1 VRLRPRAAGLI
12 VGALILFLVG
22 TNVQAG
28 WLFVIAALMLGA
40 AVAGIALPARMV
52 RGVEVTRR
60 AAERAFQ
67 GDALRVELTITNRS
81 RGMRASLLV
90 RDPFVADAEVFVSH
104 LAPGERAE
112 LVTERVASRRG
123 PQGADAVELRSDAPF
138 AVAERRRRIEAAGAA
153 TILPRVEP
161 LGDLAFIDLAP
172 TAERAMHPW
181 PRRGGG
187 PEYLGIREYRA
198 GDSMRHVHW
207 PSTARH
213 GTVMVRELE
222 AESTRRLAIVVD
234 ASSDEGT
241 EWTPLDAAC
250 SAAASV
256 ALAAAARGQGV
267 RLVAGPHEPAAV
279 GEEEL
284 LERLATLQPD
294 GRPIAGTIRG
304 AIGSLRGIESAF
316 VVLPTWRTNAPDD
329 VVPSALTLAEETG
342 RLAVLLVDA
351 ASRGAPPKV
360 CLPES
365 AVVGLREALGRAGLD
380 VHRWSAGEP
389 LADALATTLAGEGVP
404 A

>member
-1 VRLRPRAAGLI
+1 VRLRPRAAGLV

-40 AVAGIALPARMV
+40 AVAGIALPAGMV
-52 RGVEVTRR
+52 RGVEVTRHG
-60 AAERAFQ
+60 AERAFQ
-67 GDALRVELTITNRS
+67 GDAVRVELTITNRS
-81 RGMRASLLV
+81 RGMRASLVV

-104 LAPGERAE
+104 LAPGERVE
-112 LVTERVASRRG
+112 LVTERVAARRG
-123 PQGADAVELRSDAPF
+123 PQGAEAVELRSDAPF

-153 TILPRVEP
+153 TILPRVEA
-161 LGDLAFIDLAP
+161 LGDLTFVDLAP

-234 ASSDEGT
+234 ASADEGA

-267 RLVAGPHEPAAV
+267 RLVAGPHEPTSV
-279 GEEEL
+279 REEEL
-284 LERLATLQPD
+284 LERLATLRAD
-294 GRPIAGTIRG
+294 GRPIADTIRG
-304 AIGSLRGIESAF
+304 AMGSLRGIESAL
-316 VVLPTWRTNAPDD
+316 VVLPTWRANGLDE
-329 VVPSALTLAEETG
+329 VVTPILELAEETG
-342 RLAVLLVDA
+342 RLTVLLVDA
-351 ASRGAPPKV
+351 GSRGAPART
-360 CLPES
+360 CLPEP
-365 AVVGLREALGRAGLD
+365 AVAALRDALRGAGLE

-389 LADALATTLAGEGVP
+389 LAVALTGDRAAS
-404 A
+404 

>member
-1 VRLRPRAAGLI
+1 MRPRPRAAGLF

-40 AVAGIALPARMV
+40 VGAGAVLPARMV

-60 AAERAFQ
+60 APERASQ
-67 GDALRVELTITNRS
+67 GDAVRVELSITNRS
-81 RGMRASLLV
+81 RGMRASLFV
-90 RDPFVADAEVFVSH
+90 RDPFVADTVVFVSH

-123 PQGADAVELRSDAPF
+123 MQGADAVELRSDAPF
-138 AVAERRRRIEAAGAA
+138 AVAERRRRVEAVGAA
-153 TILPRVEP
+153 IIFPRVEP
-161 LGDLAFIDLAP
+161 LADLAFIDLAP
-172 TAERAMHPW
+172 TAERAMHTW

-198 GDSMRHVHW
+198 GDSLRHVHW

-222 AESTRRLAIVVD
+222 AETTRRLAIVVD
-234 ASSDEGT
+234 SRSDEGT

-267 RLVAGPHEPAAV
+267 RLVAGSPEPIAA

-284 LERLATLQPD
+284 LERLASLRSD
-294 GRPIAGTIRG
+294 GRAIADTIAG
-304 AIGSLRGIESAF
+304 AIGSLRGVESAF
-316 VVLPTWRTNAPDD
+316 VVLPTWRENDAAA
-329 VVPSALTLAEETG
+329 VVPTLTLLAGETG

-351 ASRGAPPKV
+351 GSRGAPPAA
-360 CLPES
+360 CLPEAGVAS
-365 AVVGLREALGRAGLD
+365 LEAALLRSGLE
-380 VHRWSAGEP
+380 VHRWIAGEP
-389 LADALATTLAGEGVP
+389 LADVLARDAVP

>member
-1 VRLRPRAAGLI
+1 VRLRPRAAGLV

-28 WLFVIAALMLGA
+28 WLFVIAALMVGA
-40 AVAGIALPARMV
+40 AVAGIALPGRMV
-52 RGVEVTRR
+52 RGVEVTRHG
-60 AAERAFQ
+60 AERAFQ
-67 GDALRVELTITNRS
+67 GDAVRVGLTITNRS
-81 RGMRASLLV
+81 RGMRASLSV

-104 LAPGERAE
+104 LAPGERVE
-112 LVTERVASRRG
+112 LVTERVAARRG
-123 PQGADAVELRSDAPF
+123 PQGAEAVELRSDAPF
-138 AVAERRRRIEAAGAA
+138 AVAERRRRIAAAGTA

-161 LGDLAFIDLAP
+161 LGDLAFVELAP

-187 PEYLGIREYRA
+187 PEYVGIREYRA

-234 ASSDEGT
+234 ASTDEGT

-267 RLVAGPHEPAAV
+267 RLVAGPHEPTAV
-279 GEEEL
+279 AENEL
-284 LERLATLQPD
+284 LERLAMLRPD
-294 GRPIAGTIRG
+294 GRPIAETIRG
-304 AIGSLRGIESAF
+304 AKGSLRGIESAL
-316 VVLPTWRTNAPDD
+316 VVLPTWRANGLDE
-329 VVPSALTLAEETG
+329 VVAAALQLAEETG

-351 ASRGAPPKV
+351 GSRGAPAST
-360 CLPES
+360 CLPEP
-365 AVVGLREALGRAGLD
+365 AVVALLDALHGAGLE
-380 VHRWSAGEP
+380 VHRWSVAEP
-389 LADALATTLAGEGVP
+389 LAVALAREREP
-404 A
+404 S